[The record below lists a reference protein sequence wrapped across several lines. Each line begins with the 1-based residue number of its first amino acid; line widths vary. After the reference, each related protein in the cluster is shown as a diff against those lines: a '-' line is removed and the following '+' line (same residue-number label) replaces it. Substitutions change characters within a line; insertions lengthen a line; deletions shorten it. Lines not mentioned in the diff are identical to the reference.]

1 MEDNKVFFD
10 ESTVVDTMKETD
22 RKCPQ
27 CGGVMDFVP
36 ETGDMG
42 CPYCGYHE
50 EVESAE
56 EIKAAEELRF
66 EDAENYAKTN
76 PVAYVG
82 QIISVIDSGK
92 VNAFQIINEAGDLG
106 SVSSSANFNMIE
118 GYNAS
123 DIIKELAD
131 E

>member
-1 MEDNKVFFD
+1 MAKLLNSKPQNLTLYPNSFERQGAFPIDANSLFF
-10 ESTVVDTMKETD
+10 S
-22 RKCPQ
+22 
-27 CGGVMDFVP
+27 
-36 ETGDMG
+36 
-42 CPYCGYHE
+42 
-50 EVESAE
+50 
-56 EIKAAEELRF
+56 LL
-66 EDAENYAKTN
+66 DAENYAKTN